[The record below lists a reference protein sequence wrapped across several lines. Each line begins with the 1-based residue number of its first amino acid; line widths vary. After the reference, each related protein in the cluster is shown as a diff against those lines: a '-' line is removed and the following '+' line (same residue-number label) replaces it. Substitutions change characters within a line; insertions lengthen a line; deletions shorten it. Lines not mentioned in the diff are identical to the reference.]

1 MIDLMNSILRRIDFE
16 IDMRNVKI
24 ISNKQLKIMNQ
35 CRISCNRWLIKSMIN
50 NCKYQNSV
58 KILIRCIR
66 RKRSDSE
73 KCSKDSKRIFKKTV
87 TFNFNPLIL
96 IDDRIMMKMNVLLH
110 HVLNKSQK

>member
-35 CRISCNRWLIKSMIN
+35 CQISCNRCLIKFMID
-50 NCKYQNSV
+50 NCKYQSCV
-58 KILIRCIR
+58 KILMPCMC

-73 KCSKDSKRIFKKTV
+73 KCSKDSKRIFEETIK
-87 TFNFNPLIL
+87 FNFNLLIL
-96 IDDRIMMKMNVLLH
+96 IDDRIMMKMNVLLRD
-110 HVLNKSQK
+110 VLNKSQK